1 MEYAH
6 YFIDNTLCLSIKG
19 DLLGLTSEREIVQV
33 VETYSLHGVRKV
45 VLDLKFTNHV
55 NSKGLNILIKV
66 LTHLDDLHGDLL
78 VINVSEQLKK
88 LFKITKLD
96 MVFKVAQHRTEA
108 LFILNNQD

>member
-1 MEYAH
+1 MEYAQ
-6 YFIDNTLCLSIKG
+6 YFIDDTLCIAIKG

-33 VETYSLHGVRKV
+33 VETFTIHGVKQV
-45 VLDLKFTNHV
+45 ILDLKETNHV

-66 LTHLDDLHGDLL
+66 LTHLDEQHGELL

-96 MVFKVAQHRTEA
+96 MVFKVADFRSEA
-108 LFILNNQD
+108 LHLLGSSD